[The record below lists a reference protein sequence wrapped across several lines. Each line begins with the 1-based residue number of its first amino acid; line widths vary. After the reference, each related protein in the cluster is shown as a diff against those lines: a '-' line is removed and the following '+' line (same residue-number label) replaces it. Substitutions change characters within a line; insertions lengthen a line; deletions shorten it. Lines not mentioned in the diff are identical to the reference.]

1 MKWNLIKLLCEYS
14 DDFSSESFKDLV
26 DSIDMKHLFGNRL
39 LDDFID
45 FIQTFDTFENNVFVN
60 GVPLLR
66 QGDINTPH
74 TRTIPPFDTH
84 SGSIVVGSLNVFVGD

>member
-39 LDDFID
+39 RVIVLS
-45 FIQTFDTFENNVFVN
+45 
-60 GVPLLR
+60 
-66 QGDINTPH
+66 
-74 TRTIPPFDTH
+74 
-84 SGSIVVGSLNVFVGD
+84 SGSGTISIVSNSGNLHGTPVNSMSSGDVFEYVIRKISGGFPYWVRIK